1 MKMLQVWL
9 AAAVALTLAGCGG
22 AERVDTGALEIAFEM
37 VPATNRTILDRTLAD
52 IRAGR
57 VSEAVAGLRELER
70 RYRLNPRQELAV
82 KTLLRELEP
91 RLPASA
97 GTPPPEP
104 GAGSTN
110 RPDGT
115 P

>member
-1 MKMLQVWL
+1 MKMQLVWL
-9 AAAVALTLAGCGG
+9 ATAVVLTLAGCGG
-22 AERVDTGALEIAFEM
+22 SERVDTGGLEVAFEM

-52 IRAGR
+52 IRASR
-57 VSEAVAGLRELER
+57 VPEAVAGLRELER

-91 RLPASA
+91 RLPAA
-97 GTPPPEP
+97 GVSSVPEP
-104 GAGSTN
+104 GGATN
-110 RPDGT
+110 RPAGV